1 MSLAPM
7 EGITGHVFRRVHAEC
22 FGALDR
28 YYSPFIKPPRV
39 GSDFVKRN
47 VRELCSGEA
56 AEPRL
61 VPQLLTKNVDEFV
74 WAAGL
79 LAKMG
84 FDEVN
89 LNLGCP
95 SRTVTSRGKGAGF
108 LGDPAG
114 LDAFLAEATKR
125 SPIPVSVKTRLG
137 IADVHEYE
145 RILDIY
151 CRYPLAE
158 LIVHPRLLED
168 GYGGTPHWEAFG
180 QTLAQAPFP
189 VTYNGDIFSLGDLD
203 AFRHAFPDAERV
215 MLGRG
220 IVTNPAL
227 GRMAKG
233 GQAATIGEFKRFH
246 DLLFQGYEEE
256 IGNNAVFRMKEWWSY
271 AMYAFEEPLSIWRA
285 VRKAKKAENYTA
297 TATAIF
303 AQAQL
308 ADEPSYRRREGYEH
322 NA

>member
-1 MSLAPM
+1 MILSLAPM
-7 EGITGHVFRRVHAEC
+7 EGITGHVYRGAHAEV

-39 GSDFVKRN
+39 GSGFGKRDL
-47 VRELCSGEA
+47 RELGSGEVSD
-56 AEPRL
+56 PRL
-61 VPQLLTKNVDEFV
+61 VPQLLTRNADEFV

-84 FDEVN
+84 FGEVN

-108 LGDPAG
+108 LGDPEE
-114 LDAFLAEATKR
+114 LDAFLAEVTER

-137 IADVHEYE
+137 IADVDEYE

-158 LIVHPRLLED
+158 LIVHPRLLEE

-180 QTLAQAPFP
+180 QTLARAPFP
-189 VTYNGDIFSLGDLD
+189 VTYNGDLFSIGDIE
-203 AFRHAFPDAERV
+203 AFERAFPGAERV

-220 IVTNPAL
+220 ILTNPAL

-233 GQAATIGEFKRFH
+233 GPAATIGELKGFH
-246 DLLFQGYEEE
+246 DLLLEGYEDEM
-256 IGNNAVFRMKEWWSY
+256 GGNAVLRMKEWWSY
-271 AMYAFEEPLSIWRA
+271 AMYAFEDPVSVWRT
-285 VRKAKKAENYTA
+285 VRKVKKVEQYVVAA
-297 TATAIF
+297 ASIF
-303 AQAQL
+303 GRERL
-308 ADEPSYRRREGYEH
+308 ADEPSYRRHER
-322 NA
+322 